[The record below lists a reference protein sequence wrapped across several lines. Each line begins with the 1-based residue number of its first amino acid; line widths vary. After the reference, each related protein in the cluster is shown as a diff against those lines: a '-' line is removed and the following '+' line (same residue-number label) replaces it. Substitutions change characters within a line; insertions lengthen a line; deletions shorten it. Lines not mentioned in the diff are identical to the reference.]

1 MRERSILTLNAG
13 SSSLKFAI
21 FAGSRAPRRLW
32 SGAIDR
38 IGLPGARF
46 HLSDARG
53 TRVLDQSGKIGTH
66 VEALERLLVA
76 IERQVDGPPLGGVG
90 HRVVHGG
97 PECDCPKRVTS
108 ANLDRLKRL
117 TALAPMHL
125 PANIAGIEAVSAAR
139 PDLPQVVCFDTSFH
153 HDLPRI
159 ARLSGLP
166 RALQEAGYRRYGF
179 HGLSYEYILRA
190 LRADG
195 VDVDRERT
203 IVAHLGNGASMC
215 AIRNGRSVETTMG
228 FSTIAGLPMGTRS
241 GDVDPGLLLHL
252 MIEDGMTPQDVSRIL
267 YTESGLLGLSG
278 ISRNMQELL
287 ASDAAGAAEAVD
299 YFCHHTRRHLA
310 GLTAS
315 LGGLDRLVFTGGIGA
330 NSWQVRSAICEGLE
344 YLGISLDRG
353 ANARGAT
360 VISASG
366 GRVVV
371 EARQT
376 DEEAMIA
383 GHVCA
388 MLSRSRTEK
397 SGV

>member
-1 MRERSILTLNAG
+1 MPEHAIMTLNAG

-21 FAGSRAPRRLW
+21 FVGRRAPRRLW
-32 SGAIDR
+32 SGAIEK
-38 IGLPGARF
+38 IGLPDARF
-46 HLSDARG
+46 RLSDARG
-53 TRVLDQSGKIGTH
+53 TRVLDQGGRIDTH
-66 VEALERLLVA
+66 VEALERLMTA
-76 IERQVDGPPLGGVG
+76 IERDVDGPPLGAVG

-97 PECDCPKRVTS
+97 PECDCPKRVTP
-108 ANLDRLKRL
+108 AILDRLKRL
-117 TALAPMHL
+117 TPLAPMHL
-125 PANIAGIEAVSAAR
+125 PANIAGIEAVAAAR
-139 PDLPQVVCFDTSFH
+139 PDLAQIACFDTSFH

-166 RALQEAGYRRYGF
+166 RAMQDAGFRRYGF
-179 HGLSYEYILRA
+179 HGLSYEFILRA
-190 LRADG
+190 LSADG
-195 VDVDRERT
+195 IDVARERLV
-203 IVAHLGNGASMC
+203 VAHLGNGASMC
-215 AIRNGRSVETTMG
+215 AIRNGQSVETTMG

-252 MIEDGMTPQDVSRIL
+252 MIENGMTPQDLSQLL

-278 ISRNMQELL
+278 ISRNMQELVET
-287 ASDAAGAAEAVD
+287 DAAAAAEAVD
-299 YFCHHTRRHLA
+299 YFCHHARRHLA

-330 NSWQVRSAICEGLE
+330 NSWRVRAAICEGLG
-344 YLGISLDRG
+344 YLGITLDHG

-360 VISASG
+360 MISASG

-388 MLSRSRTEK
+388 MLSRSKTAA
-397 SGV
+397 SGA

>member
-1 MRERSILTLNAG
+1 MPEHAIMTLNAG
-13 SSSLKFAI
+13 TSSLKFAI
-21 FAGSRAPRRLW
+21 FVGRRAPRRLW
-32 SGAIDR
+32 SGAIEK
-38 IGLPGARF
+38 IGLADARF
-46 HLSDARG
+46 RLSNARG
-53 TRVLDQSGKIGTH
+53 TRVLDQSGRIGSH
-66 VEALERLLVA
+66 VAALARLMTA
-76 IERQVDGPPLGGVG
+76 IERDLDGPPLGAVG

-97 PECDCPKRVTS
+97 PECDCPKLVTP
-108 ANLDRLKRL
+108 AILDRLKRL
-117 TALAPMHL
+117 TPLAPMHL
-125 PANIAGIEAVSAAR
+125 PANIAGIEAVATAR
-139 PDLPQVVCFDTSFH
+139 PELPQVACFDTSFH

-166 RALQEAGYRRYGF
+166 RALQDAGYRRYGF
-179 HGLSYEYILRA
+179 HGLSYEFILRA

-195 VDVDRERT
+195 VDVARER
-203 IVAHLGNGASMC
+203 IVVAHLGNGASMC
-215 AIRNGRSVETTMG
+215 AIRNGQSVETTMG

-241 GDVDPGLLLHL
+241 GDIDPGLLLHL
-252 MIEDGMTPQDVSRIL
+252 MIEDGMTPQNLSRML
-267 YTESGLLGLSG
+267 YTESGLLGLSR

-287 ASDAAGAAEAVD
+287 ESETAEAAEAVD
-299 YFCHHTRRHLA
+299 YFCHHARRHLA

-315 LGGLDRLVFTGGIGA
+315 LGGLDRLVFTGGIGT
-330 NSWQVRSAICEGLE
+330 NSWKVRAAICEGLE

-353 ANARGAT
+353 ANARGAKM
-360 VISASG
+360 ISAPS

>member
-1 MRERSILTLNAG
+1 
-13 SSSLKFAI
+13 
-21 FAGSRAPRRLW
+21 
-32 SGAIDR
+32 
-38 IGLPGARF
+38 
-46 HLSDARG
+46 
-53 TRVLDQSGKIGTH
+53 
-66 VEALERLLVA
+66 
-76 IERQVDGPPLGGVG
+76 
-90 HRVVHGG
+90 
-97 PECDCPKRVTS
+97 
-108 ANLDRLKRL
+108 
-117 TALAPMHL
+117 
-125 PANIAGIEAVSAAR
+125 
-139 PDLPQVVCFDTSFH
+139 
-153 HDLPRI
+153 
-159 ARLSGLP
+159 
-166 RALQEAGYRRYGF
+166 
-179 HGLSYEYILRA
+179 
-190 LRADG
+190 
-195 VDVDRERT
+195 
-203 IVAHLGNGASMC
+203 
-215 AIRNGRSVETTMG
+215 
-228 FSTIAGLPMGTRS
+228 
-241 GDVDPGLLLHL
+241 

-287 ASDAAGAAEAVD
+287 ASDAAGAAEPVD